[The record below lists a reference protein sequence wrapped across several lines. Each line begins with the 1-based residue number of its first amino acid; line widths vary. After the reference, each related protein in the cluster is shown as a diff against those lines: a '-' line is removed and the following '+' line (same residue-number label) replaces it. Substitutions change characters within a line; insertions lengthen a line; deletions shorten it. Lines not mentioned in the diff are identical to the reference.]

1 MQRRERH
8 PCFLNLAKLNV
19 ASFSFSDACALGDA
33 YVRFNRPLERESF
46 MDKIFQLTPEYQL
59 HFIKHDEVMNAR
71 LHDLDREAWVMLMG
85 YPLDAKNN
93 TAFAKAVAGFGLLR
107 YWHDTNYRAII
118 VVRVFLHDDAKI
130 PHDVTVSVGLPS
142 CVRSWTCPIFALK
155 KKNVTMLADEDPVP
169 EYGPMH
175 PLPAAALC
183 WMGPNPANPSSIMQD
198 LPANDPNPAAPH
210 EDAMSCADGVA
221 DDVAADSITP
231 GPSAV
236 QMDINGVLPEVV
248 VVPPKLVNKV
258 INPPRLSF
266 PIPHSLT
273 WHIFR
278 SISLLDIDLD
288 TLIPSYIVDHDILFY
303 LASLPVPQPTRVI
316 TGPALPPNGLPLV
329 PYTNDEDDDEV
340 REIDGPKSGTPS
352 KRRARK
358 LKEPMEDVV
367 LRRIKRLNADVGGF
381 RNEKSAL
388 EATDYPTPIEV
399 VPPMYSGTADIGAS
413 PSPVPHLP
421 IDTIQSMATG
431 FLQMQPNAIGVVAL
445 LELDNDDDM

>member
-1 MQRRERH
+1 
-8 PCFLNLAKLNV
+8 
-19 ASFSFSDACALGDA
+19 
-33 YVRFNRPLERESF
+33 
-46 MDKIFQLTPEYQL
+46 
-59 HFIKHDEVMNAR
+59 
-71 LHDLDREAWVMLMG
+71 
-85 YPLDAKNN
+85 
-93 TAFAKAVAGFGLLR
+93 
-107 YWHDTNYRAII
+107 
-118 VVRVFLHDDAKI
+118 
-130 PHDVTVSVGLPS
+130 
-142 CVRSWTCPIFALK
+142 
-155 KKNVTMLADEDPVP
+155 MLADEDPVP

-198 LPANDPNPAAPH
+198 LPANDPNPAAAH

-248 VVPPKLVNKV
+248 VVPPKLVNK
-258 INPPRLSF
+258 
-266 PIPHSLT
+266 
-273 WHIFR
+273 
-278 SISLLDIDLD
+278 
-288 TLIPSYIVDHDILFY
+288 
-303 LASLPVPQPTRVI
+303 PTRVI